1 MREAVSPQVSID
13 RLEYY
18 MSGSIRKPR
27 ITPLGDLTRER
38 NDCKP
43 RILMDSPV
51 SSTGVAILANE
62 AIIVTTHL
70 NEGLSL

>member
-27 ITPLGDLTRER
+27 IAPLGDLTRER

-43 RILMDSPV
+43 RILTDLST
-51 SSTGVAILANE
+51 SSMGVTILANE
-62 AIIVTTHL
+62 AIVVTAQP
-70 NEGLSL
+70 NEGSSL